1 MSDLAATH
9 QPEQHRF
16 VIFDADTLVAELNY
30 SPHDSNRLVITHT
43 GVDPAYGGQ
52 GLGQR
57 LIDAAVAHARATDL
71 KIQPVC
77 SFVATVFQRK
87 GEAYADVRSH

>member
-16 VIFDADTLVAELNY
+16 VIFDADKLAAELTY
-30 SPHDSNRLVITHT
+30 SPHGDDRMVITHT
-43 GVDPAYGGQ
+43 VVDPAYGGQ

-57 LIDAAVAHARATDL
+57 LIDAAVAYARASGR

-77 SFVATVFQRK
+77 SFVAKVFQRK
-87 GEAYADVRSH
+87 GEAYTDVRSS